1 MNYWQFRFTTNE
13 PDILTAFVGELP
25 FDMFQETEAGF
36 DAWMPASHEVQLVE
50 NELIELQSE
59 RVFQFEKEF
68 HPSQNWNEIWE
79 TNFHPVIVED
89 WVGVR
94 ADFHEPISGVR
105 HELVINPKMAF
116 GTGHHETTWMCL
128 HTMRDFD
135 FSGKKV
141 LDFGCGSGI
150 LGILAL
156 RLGATEVEAIDIE
169 FESFLN
175 TQENALKNS
184 VQNLTARQGI
194 LENVEGSH
202 FDFILANI
210 NRNVI
215 LDSAFQLA
223 GLCRPSGWLIAS
235 GFLKE
240 DESIVV
246 DVLWRIGFQLNAIHE
261 RGNWL
266 CLVFQRRV

>member
-1 MNYWQFRFTTNE
+1 MNYWQFRFTTAE
-13 PDILTAFVGELP
+13 PEILTAFVGDLP
-25 FDMFQETEAGF
+25 FDMFQDTEVGF
-36 DAWMPASHEVQLVE
+36 DAWMSASHDVQLVE
-50 NELIELQSE
+50 NQLVELQAE
-59 RVFQFEKEF
+59 RVFTFEKAF
-68 HPSQNWNEIWE
+68 HESQNWNEIWE

-94 ADFHEPISGVR
+94 ADFHEKIQGVE
-105 HELVINPKMAF
+105 HELIINPKMAF

-128 HTMRDFD
+128 RAMRDFD
-135 FSGKKV
+135 FEGKTV

-150 LGILAL
+150 LGILAG
-156 RLGATEVEAIDIE
+156 RLGAAEMEAIDIE
-169 FESFLN
+169 AESLLN
-175 TQENALKNS
+175 TQENAVKNGIK
-184 VQNLTARQGI
+184 NLTARQGT
-194 LENVEGSH
+194 LENVEGSD

-215 LDSAFQLA
+215 LESAFELA
-223 GLCRPSGWLIAS
+223 MRCKPGGWLIAS

-240 DESIVV
+240 DESLVV

-266 CLVFQRRV
+266 CLVFQRR